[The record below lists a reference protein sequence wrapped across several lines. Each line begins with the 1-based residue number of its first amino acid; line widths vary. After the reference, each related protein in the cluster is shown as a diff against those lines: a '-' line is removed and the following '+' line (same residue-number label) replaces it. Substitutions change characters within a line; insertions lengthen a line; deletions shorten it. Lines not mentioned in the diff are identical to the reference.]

1 MPDVLVIDHS
11 PTSLNL
17 LVRQIR
23 ELGFEPLV
31 AREGTAGL
39 ALYSD
44 RRPAAAVVDLMLP
57 GELDGF
63 AVLRRIRA
71 LDPAAAVVMV
81 TADLTA
87 ERSARAL
94 ELGATAV
101 LPKPLDPADLAL
113 IFERLGLAAYLPH

>member
-1 MPDVLVIDHS
+1 LPDVLVIDHS

-39 ALYSD
+39 ALYGD
-44 RRPAAAVVDLMLP
+44 RRPAVAVLDLMLP

-63 AVLRRIRA
+63 GVLRRIRA
-71 LDPAAAVVMV
+71 LDPAGAVVIV